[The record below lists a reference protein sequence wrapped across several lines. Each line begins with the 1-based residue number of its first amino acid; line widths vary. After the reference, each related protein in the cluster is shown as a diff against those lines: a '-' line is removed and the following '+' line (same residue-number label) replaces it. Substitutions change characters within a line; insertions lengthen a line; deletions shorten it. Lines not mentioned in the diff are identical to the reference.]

1 MNAGSNP
8 VPLQEHARS
17 YGSRSSAVQANS
29 SDVPDQDWP
38 NRTYSQFLTVG
49 KIRWHVQCA
58 GKGPVLLLL
67 HGTGSATHSWRDLLP
82 LLAEDHTIVAPDLP
96 GHGYSLCNDEKS
108 LTLPGM
114 ARAITDLLQHLKLAP
129 DIAVGHSAGA
139 AVMIRMTLDGGLE
152 PDLIIG
158 INAALLPFGGALTG
172 MFQPMARLVAAA
184 PLLPR
189 IIAYRA
195 SQKGSV
201 ERLIA
206 GTGSRLGQEAI
217 ADYRRVFC
225 QERHVAAT
233 LAMMANWNLQSLLNE
248 FSKNETPLLL
258 IVGDNDRTVPPSQ
271 ARRVKAIC
279 PATRIEVLP
288 GLGHLAHEQDAQQV
302 AAVIRKAEAARE

>member
-1 MNAGSNP
+1 MNACLKSMPLKEPATSDTPGPGSAQ
-8 VPLQEHARS
+8 VI
-17 YGSRSSAVQANS
+17 SRDEPEA
-29 SDVPDQDWP
+29 DWP
-38 NRTYSQFLTVG
+38 NREFSQLITVG
-49 KIRWHVQCA
+49 KIRWHVQLA
-58 GKGPVLLLL
+58 GKGPVLLML

-82 LLAEDHTIVAPDLP
+82 LLAQDHTVVAPDLP
-96 GHGYSLCNDEKS
+96 GHGYSLCSDEQS

-114 ARAITDLLQHLKLAP
+114 ARAVTDLLDHLRLTP
-129 DIAVGHSAGA
+129 ETVVGHSAGA
-139 AVMIRMTLDGGLE
+139 AVLIRMTLDG
-152 PDLIIG
+152 DLAPRMIVG

-206 GTGSRLGQEAI
+206 GTGSRLGERAI

-233 LAMMANWNLQSLLNE
+233 LSMMANWNLQSLLSE
-248 FSKNETPLLL
+248 FSISQTPLLL
-258 IVGDNDRTVPPSQ
+258 IVGDSDRTVPPSQ

-279 PATRIEVLP
+279 PATRVEVLA

-302 AAVIRKAEAARE
+302 AAVIRAAEGLA